1 MISVFFEFVPQFIF
15 MMAFFGYMCFL
26 IIYKWCIDWTTS
38 TLPAT
43 PSLITVLIKMILGIG
58 TITDETQLFENKAA
72 QKTIQEILVLG
83 MAISVPWMLVFK
95 PLLLRSKHKREM
107 AARQIHGV
115 VDIEQPAIQQGG
127 GYGQLL
133 DENQGD
139 IDDDEKEEK
148 YQSEKKKKNGGGHGH
163 GHGEEFDFSEVVIHQ
178 LIHTIEYVLGT
189 ISNTASYLRLW
200 ALSLAHAE
208 LSEVFYDQTIGGT
221 MAGSATAFQV
231 IKNIVGQFVFLMATI
246 GVLLVMDVL
255 ECFLHAL
262 RLHWVEFQNKFF
274 YADGIPFKP
283 FSYRGFLDDE

>member
-1 MISVFFEFVPQFIF
+1 
-15 MMAFFGYMCFL
+15 MCFL
-26 IIYKWCIDWTTS
+26 IIYKWCINWGTS

-43 PSLITVLIKMILGIG
+43 PSLITVLISMFL
-58 TITDETQLFENKAA
+58 
-72 QKTIQEILVLG
+72 
-83 MAISVPWMLVFK
+83 AIPWMLIFK
-95 PLLLRSKHKREM
+95 PLILRSKHRREMRAREM
-107 AARQIHGV
+107 AGVLDHGH
-115 VDIEQPAIQQGG
+115 D
-127 GYGQLL
+127 L
-133 DENQGD
+133 ENGND
-139 IDDDEKEEK
+139 EEK
-148 YQSEKKKKNGGGHGH
+148 YDDHHGGGGGGHGH
-163 GHGEEFDFSEVVIHQ
+163 GDEFEFSEVVIHQ

-200 ALSLAHAE
+200 ALSLAHSQ

-221 MAGSATAFQV
+221 MAKKPTALFV
-231 IKNIVGQFVFLMATI
+231 IMNVVAQFVFLMATI